1 MGKRKSADCQI
12 SPGKITFLTP
22 ESCSEHPCPFYIGS
36 PWGKTLTRRAVL
48 IAVGSCIIT
57 GYFSMDIVL
66 FILPAG
72 LPI

>member
-1 MGKRKSADCQI
+1 MVKYILAKLI
-12 SPGKITFLTP
+12 SLPMKGAVSSHVLFMYDP
-22 ESCSEHPCPFYIGS
+22 
-36 PWGKTLTRRAVL
+36 PWGLTLTCRAVL

-66 FILPAG
+66 FTLPAG